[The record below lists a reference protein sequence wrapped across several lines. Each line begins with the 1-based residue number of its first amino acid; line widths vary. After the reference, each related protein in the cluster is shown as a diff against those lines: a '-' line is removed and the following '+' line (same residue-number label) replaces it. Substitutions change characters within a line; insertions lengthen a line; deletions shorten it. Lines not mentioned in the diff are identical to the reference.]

1 MAGGIASSQNF
12 VGHVGENWPQWH
24 LPERV
29 LDLLH
34 GNTQMPHKCRL
45 FLGFVNILTV
55 AIVVGLA
62 MEGASPDGPQLQQ
75 QENDHDQAD
84 WSVKPEQDQSTQQ
97 RIQDHNT
104 QHGIQD
110 HSTQHGFQKL
120 TVEDPILPRK
130 KEDVEKPETSK
141 GHARAAEGTSTT
153 PGSTSEQHRAVCNY
167 CTALAKKALRLL
179 TECGYG
185 EGEEHTLSFIPCRN
199 CGGAQNTQPTNQAKP
214 VAVHTTGGDQAGA
227 AQEES
232 IGCLR
237 DVHGEDQ
244 RHLVQTQVTFYWRNR
259 VLEILAPS
267 LQPLPDLFNEFENM
281 NESRQNTADS
291 AAEGDQCH
299 YQSREPEGNAHE
311 RSNRSHGVDNNEAAA
326 GATNMETIMEN
337 EDNCDAIQPA
347 RVGEN
352 GILNGRTYDESFTKQ
367 QNSPQL
373 HVEIQFP
380 NAVPSSQPSDHSSEY
395 PGSSMVLHTRPATP
409 PQAERNDLSS
419 SSTLLHSRNAVVMYS
434 PTSAPT
440 ENVQPEVSNAPEP
453 EYYDTNQDP
462 NFIDAFYSGPPQ
474 YSSSDDDNDEISSQ
488 PSSSHSSSPLRS
500 WSTPVPSG
508 RPHLHM
514 SSIVPRERS
523 RPRRRALARRPRCGL
538 RMMKALRD
546 DPACT
551 PEEGEKRRQPGREDK
566 LFKPK
571 RGDVI
576 CRHTVVSGRGVVETY
591 LPGIEE
597 HLQDG
602 DSLVCLKMDNKSYPT
617 MLIVSAKAYLFL
629 QRKWI
634 YIGRHQHGVRKPKKE
649 RLLG

>member
-1 MAGGIASSQNF
+1 
-12 VGHVGENWPQWH
+12 
-24 LPERV
+24 
-29 LDLLH
+29 
-34 GNTQMPHKCRL
+34 MPKKCRL

-62 MEGASPDGPQLQQ
+62 MEGASPNGPQLQQ

-84 WSVKPEQDQSTQQ
+84 WSAKPEQDQSTQHG
-97 RIQDHNT
+97 IQDHNT
-104 QHGIQD
+104 QNGIQY
-110 HSTQHGFQKL
+110 HSTQHGIQKL

-130 KEDVEKPETSK
+130 EDVEKPESSK

-153 PGSTSEQHRAVCNY
+153 QGSTSEQHRAVCTY

-185 EGEEHTLSFIPCRN
+185 EDEEHTLSFIPCRN
-199 CGGAQNTQPTNQAKP
+199 CSGAQNTQHTNQAKP

-232 IGCLR
+232 IGFLR

-244 RHLVQTQVTFYWRNR
+244 RRLVQTQVTFYWRNR

-267 LQPLPDLFNEFENM
+267 LQPLLEVFNELENM
-281 NESRQNTADS
+281 NDSCQNTADS
-291 AAEGDQCH
+291 AAEGNQGH
-299 YQSREPEGNAHE
+299 YQSGEPEGNAHE
-311 RSNRSHGVDNNEAAA
+311 RSNRSHGVENNEAAA

-337 EDNCDAIQPA
+337 EDNHDAIQRA
-347 RVGEN
+347 RVGTN
-352 GILNGRTYDESFTKQ
+352 GILTDPFYDEFFTKQ

-373 HVEIQFP
+373 RVEIQFP
-380 NAVPSSQPSDHSSEY
+380 NAVQSSQPSDHSSEY
-395 PGSSMVLHTRPATP
+395 PGSSMVLPTRPATP
-409 PQAERNDLSS
+409 PQAERNDPSS
-419 SSTLLHSRNAVVMYS
+419 SSTLQHSRNVVVMYS

-440 ENVQPEVSNAPEP
+440 ENVRLEVSNAPEP

-474 YSSSDDDNDEISSQ
+474 YSSSDDDDDDDEISSQ
-488 PSSSHSSSPLRS
+488 PSSSHSSSPFRS

-514 SSIVPRERS
+514 SSIVERS

-551 PEEGEKRRQPGREDK
+551 PEEGKKRRQPGREDK

-576 CRHTVVSGRGVVETY
+576 CRHTVAAGRGVVETY

-602 DSLVCLKMDNKSYPT
+602 DSLIRLKMDNKSYPT

-629 QRKWI
+629 QSKWI